1 LRVVL
6 KIMDKKTIFTQIYND
21 QIDKIYRF
29 IFLKVNSEE
38 IAQDLTSE
46 TFLRGWEMF
55 RGPDDL
61 SNPNIKNPQALL
73 YQIARNLVIDHYRE
87 KGRVQVVS
95 IDKVLIPDPQDNP
108 EQTSLIGSDLDEVKK
123 AISSLKEEY
132 QDVIILRHLDNRSFL
147 EISELLG
154 KSEEAVRTMLSRA
167 LKCLKKEMKI
177 EEA

>member
-1 LRVVL
+1 MNSP
-6 KIMDKKTIFTQIYND
+6 KEQFSQIYD
-21 QIDKIYRF
+21 QYIEKIYRF
-29 IFLKVNSEE
+29 VYLKVNSQEVAE
-38 IAQDLTSE
+38 DLVSKV
-46 TFLRGWEMF
+46 FLKGWEAF
-55 RGPDDL
+55 QNQGEG
-61 SNPNIKNPQALL
+61 IKNPGAFL
-73 YQIARNLVIDHYRE
+73 YQIARNAVIDHYRE